1 MLSRTLTTLLLLG
14 LAATAPA
21 QDSEGELTKVKEQE
35 LEEVRER
42 ISELKQSMDAAAE
55 ERDRLTGELQEIDI
69 AISEQRMRIAD
80 IERDQKY
87 TANKKQKLD
96 QELADREEHLDRRRS
111 SCCSTSVTRQHW
123 ADSWRTT
130 AILTITVPR
139 ISRLS

>member
-87 TANKKQKLD
+87 TANKKQKLAARSIWTRS
-96 QELADREEHLDRRRS
+96 LRRS
-111 SCCSTSVTRQHW
+111 
-123 ADSWRTT
+123 
-130 AILTITVPR
+130 PR
-139 ISRLS
+139 RSARPI

>member
-96 QELADREEHLDRRRS
+96 QELADREEHLD
-111 SCCSTSVTRQHW
+111 CSTSVTRRHW
-123 ADSWRTT
+123 AGSWRTT
-130 AILTITVPR
+130 DTSTITVPR
-139 ISRLS
+139 ILRPS

>member
-21 QDSEGELTKVKEQE
+21 QDSDGELTKVKEQE

-87 TANKKQKLD
+87 TANKKQNLD
-96 QELADREEHLDRRRS
+96 QELADREEHLDK
-111 SCCSTSVTRQHW
+111 
-123 ADSWRTT
+123 DSEALAAQVRTAYMT
-130 AILTITVPR
+130 GSQDKI
-139 ISRLS
+139 